1 MAAGPSSCTFSAEE
15 ALLLLDKTL
24 TDAESEC
31 FSEDSQLESGDEEE
45 DSRVEAMLAGAYFEE
60 HSSGPST
67 TPAERDS
74 LLILGTEIEGRY
86 IKLVAWMIFELQ
98 LFETQIM
105 VAVIWTTEVSQN
117 LKMFN
122 YSVRAIPPMMNQFLS
137 VVGVEEEEL

>member
-1 MAAGPSSCTFSAEE
+1 
-15 ALLLLDKTL
+15 
-24 TDAESEC
+24 
-31 FSEDSQLESGDEEE
+31 
-45 DSRVEAMLAGAYFEE
+45 MLAGVYFEE

-74 LLILGTEIEGRY
+74 LLILETEIEGRY
-86 IKLVAWMIFELQ
+86 IKLVAWIIFEIQ

-122 YSVRAIPPMMNQFLS
+122 YPMRATPLMTNQFLC
-137 VVGVEEEEL
+137 VVGIEEEEL